1 MSEEEEK
8 KAMENDILFQIDMEL
23 YNKFNDDFCKMN
35 EYLGEI
41 YSYADLRDLEDL
53 RNATEIKLLR
63 QAIKKQQKELEMY
76 KNTGKIVRDKMD
88 GTVGVVLKEWEI
100 GLVQVLEKIQPKVTN
115 TYDSWQAL
123 ELLEERKKTNVKT

>member
-123 ELLEERKKTNVKT
+123 ELLEGK